1 MKKLILCFLL
11 IGNAL
16 NTIGQCQE
24 GEVISTN
31 PDNPIN
37 TDLSEK
43 LHPFPGSNATI
54 NEYLNTWK
62 WAKWSSS
69 GGNHSFDEI
78 DLNPASDWLQNGQSI
93 PANSSPAA
101 WRMSSPFGFNMMTH
115 YPYLLQGW
123 NGSSHP
129 QDKDWRWEDGWELMW
144 LNTGYFPNQHN
155 FPNIGNNPI
164 DPSVHNMNS
173 TNNNRIHTGTIGL
186 ANKSAPFF
194 ALYNRYTGKLRFFG
208 NYFFEFGTS
217 NPKFID
223 LRLYYDFEI
232 GNLSGIFRHAAS
244 YDQALD
250 QYTKVSNLFSTNVY
264 PGTRS
269 TWFVSDFQ
277 LGYDPCVC
285 NYKSYIK
292 REYKL
297 INTWDVDL
305 FSRTMTFNSVGLD
318 EVPNDFL
325 NTRDDVNGEGNAT
338 FSYKYMAQL
347 HDKYEAELSSYE
359 SKLATYNK
367 PQNVLARDII
377 SLAKTVAVSGISGGL
392 APSEAIKENVSDFMK
407 KIDGNFDKENEAQM
421 VKGIKKTADA
431 LIGKGVDY
439 LVKQYVNTDIITQ
452 PVKPT
457 MPTVTLSESRI
468 SGTISHSST
477 HDLQSTFTPGSF
489 VANGVNSD
497 NIEEYNYPIYN
508 KPTGLYALLK
518 TPKIALGSKQ
528 SNDSVISFYHG
539 ATTFGGWSSV
549 QSTDP
554 FVTIR
559 KRTGLADFMV
569 SHTTTQDIVFYLE
582 EGLLYKL
589 NRNLD
594 INDEKSNLL
603 VSFQLELKGQLPS
616 KFHGANSQLGER
628 RLEVALVNSNF
639 EVLNHETE
647 ISSTEPEKLL
657 LEIPWDKIEKVTKN
671 LYSVKLSLTSY
682 YKIREDEFEHIEIT
696 DKNPL
701 NQFNPIQGNNH
712 KITNQI
718 ELKSKSAINTNLVSL
733 IPIDHL
739 SNFFTIHPKS
749 LNRELHYSIKS
760 LKMKVMT
767 DLTFNQISS
776 KGGEINTVQSFT
788 YLLYD
793 KDKNID
799 LIESHGR
806 WLSNAETENFAR
818 NVNFPDLILLG
829 NETIHTGSPHVT
841 FQEGNTLYVRA
852 NKIHVQGHL
861 LIQSGFRVVLYATEE
876 VKLLQGAR
884 INADTKIQIGDRFV
898 RFPWKKKIYEATSDE
913 VFSFC
918 NQSNNEYKANQS
930 NARLVPNDGEQ
941 NQEDTL
947 VEEEIRTEVN
957 NEPNPSVLYPNP
969 NIGVFTIG
977 FERNLEENAVLTIMD
992 MSGRKVASNT
1002 LANGQ
1007 NTFSLDYSS
1016 LSSGVYMVQI
1026 VYKQN
1031 KSTHKLVLREVH

>member
-1 MKKLILCFLL
+1 MTPKSSNSGS
-11 IGNAL
+11 GNF
-16 NTIGQCQE
+16 T
-24 GEVISTN
+24 
-31 PDNPIN
+31 
-37 TDLSEK
+37 
-43 LHPFPGSNATI
+43 
-54 NEYLNTWK
+54 
-62 WAKWSSS
+62 
-69 GGNHSFDEI
+69 
-78 DLNPASDWLQNGQSI
+78 
-93 PANSSPAA
+93 
-101 WRMSSPFGFNMMTH
+101 
-115 YPYLLQGW
+115 
-123 NGSSHP
+123 
-129 QDKDWRWEDGWELMW
+129 
-144 LNTGYFPNQHN
+144 
-155 FPNIGNNPI
+155 
-164 DPSVHNMNS
+164 
-173 TNNNRIHTGTIGL
+173 
-186 ANKSAPFF
+186 
-194 ALYNRYTGKLRFFG
+194 
-208 NYFFEFGTS
+208 
-217 NPKFID
+217 
-223 LRLYYDFEI
+223 
-232 GNLSGIFRHAAS
+232 
-244 YDQALD
+244 
-250 QYTKVSNLFSTNVY
+250 
-264 PGTRS
+264 
-269 TWFVSDFQ
+269 
-277 LGYDPCVC
+277 
-285 NYKSYIK
+285 
-292 REYKL
+292 
-297 INTWDVDL
+297 
-305 FSRTMTFNSVGLD
+305 
-318 EVPNDFL
+318 
-325 NTRDDVNGEGNAT
+325 
-338 FSYKYMAQL
+338 YKYMEKLNTDYAKSL
-347 HDKYEAELSSYE
+347 EDYE
-359 SKLATYNK
+359 SKLAIYNQ
-367 PQNVLARDII
+367 PQNQFARELINI
-377 SLAKTVAVSGISGGL
+377 SKDLAKNGVLTTIN
-392 APSEAIKENVSDFMK
+392 PSAGALNMVKKFMK
-407 KIDGNFDKENEAQM
+407 NIGGVDETNEKELM
-421 VKGIKKTADA
+421 KGITKTADA
-431 LIGKGVDY
+431 MLGRGLDFMA
-439 LVKQYVNTDIITQ
+439 KQYINDDWYKE
-452 PVKPT
+452 PKKPT
-457 MPTVTLSESRI
+457 MPTVSFSETVTKGTLSDTANKNL
-468 SGTISHSST
+468 GVVY
-477 HDLQSTFTPGSF
+477 TPGAFDPSIHNISSF
-489 VANGVNSD
+489 
-497 NIEEYNYPIYN
+497 NYPIYN
-508 KPTGLYALLK
+508 KPTGLYAMLK

-539 ATTFGGWSSV
+539 ATTFGGWTSV

-616 KFHGANSQLGER
+616 KYHEANSQLGER

-876 VKLLQGAR
+876 VKLQQGAR

-918 NQSNNEYKANQS
+918 NQNNNEYKANQS

-969 NIGVFTIG
+969 NNGVFTIG

-1007 NTFSLDYSS
+1007 NTFAMDYSS